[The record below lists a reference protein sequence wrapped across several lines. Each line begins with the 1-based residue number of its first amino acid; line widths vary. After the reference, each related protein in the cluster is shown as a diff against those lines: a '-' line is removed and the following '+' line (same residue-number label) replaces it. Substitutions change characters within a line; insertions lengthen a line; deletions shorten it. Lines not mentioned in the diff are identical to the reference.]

1 MTNVAER
8 QPVVDTLNQMEAA
21 RLQDLEKTIRQGIS
35 TFAAVGEALTEI
47 RDNRLYRASDKT
59 FGDYTERVWGFSRQR
74 AQQLIGGA
82 EVAKTLSLVGVE
94 VANER
99 EARDAKEA
107 AKTIGKLEPEM
118 VVAIAQYLKTSTGS
132 DRPLLAQAKAAAEVA
147 QSIDLHATVMHPDT
161 GAEVPYAALTGEQRA
176 ATLAE
181 NVSTGTHERMQRQQ
195 MHIQEKVLEANQT
208 GRGGWQDWCMSYT
221 QQNLTDSQELRI
233 VMKRDPSGNAK
244 ATALIVDTETHA
256 TVAFGDSAGWLKKA
270 VLNLVEE
277 VKGV

>member
-1 MTNVAER
+1 MTVAER

-21 RLQDLEKTIRQGIS
+21 RLRDLETTIRAGIS

-82 EVAKTLSLVGVE
+82 EVAQKLGAVGLE
-94 VANER
+94 VSTER
-99 EARDAKEA
+99 EARELKGTAKIVQA
-107 AKTIGKLEPEM
+107 LEPEM
-118 VVAIAQYLKTSTGS
+118 QQAVAQYLKSATGS
-132 DRPLLAQAKAAAEVA
+132 ERPTTSQVKAAAEVA
-147 QSIDLHATVMHPDT
+147 QAIDLHATVMHPDT

-208 GRGGWQDWCMSYT
+208 GRGGWTDWMMT
-221 QQNLTDSQELRI
+221 KGKELTEHQELQLVVRQ
-233 VMKRDPSGNAK
+233 DPSGNPVAF
-244 ATALIVDTETHA
+244 LRIVDTKTGHALACGETA
-256 TVAFGDSAGWLKKA
+256 SYLKKA
-270 VLNLVEE
+270 VLQFVEE
-277 VKGV
+277 NGK

>member
-1 MTNVAER
+1 
-8 QPVVDTLNQMEAA
+8 VVDTLNQMEAA
-21 RLQDLEKTIRQGIS
+21 RLRDLETTIRAGIS

-82 EVAKTLSLVGVE
+82 EVAQKLGAVGLE
-94 VANER
+94 VSTER
-99 EARDAKEA
+99 EARELKGTAKIVQA
-107 AKTIGKLEPEM
+107 LEPEM
-118 VVAIAQYLKTSTGS
+118 QQAVAQYLKSATGS
-132 DRPLLAQAKAAAEVA
+132 ERPTTSQVKAAAEVA
-147 QSIDLHATVMHPDT
+147 QAIDLHATVMHPDT

-208 GRGGWQDWCMSYT
+208 GRGGWTDWMMT
-221 QQNLTDSQELRI
+221 KGKELTEHQELQLVVRQ
-233 VMKRDPSGNAK
+233 DPSGNPVAF
-244 ATALIVDTETHA
+244 LRIVDTKTGHALACGETA
-256 TVAFGDSAGWLKKA
+256 SYLKKA
-270 VLNLVEE
+270 VLQFVEE
-277 VKGV
+277 NGK